1 MTFFQDQKSM
11 NINFAQLEI
20 AGETNIGT
28 IRHHNEDNFVIYSPP
43 GGEAVLAA
51 VADGIGGHSRGE
63 VASHI
68 CCSELLRS
76 ARKTDSR
83 KWDQNFLLDTLHRA
97 NNHIFTLNYK
107 NKRIKPMGCTVAA
120 VIFFRDHIIYASA
133 GDSRIYEFLPDRE
146 KFPLLQLT
154 TDHRPE
160 DFRKLHEDPRFKNLS
175 LIARSLGT
183 AKYLEIDIAER
194 HRPDNARYL
203 LCSDGLYNQISEK
216 MLSGI
221 LEDKSSMRHK
231 TGELIKQTLL
241 AREKDNI
248 TIICAGTADKKVF

>member
-1 MTFFQDQKSM
+1 
-11 NINFAQLEI
+11 
-20 AGETNIGT
+20 
-28 IRHHNEDNFVIYSPP
+28 
-43 GGEAVLAA
+43 
-51 VADGIGGHSRGE
+51 
-63 VASHI
+63 
-68 CCSELLRS
+68 
-76 ARKTDSR
+76 
-83 KWDQNFLLDTLHRA
+83 
-97 NNHIFTLNYK
+97 
-107 NKRIKPMGCTVAA
+107 MGCTVAA

-231 TGELIKQTLL
+231 TGELIRQTLL

>member
-1 MTFFQDQKSM
+1 M
-11 NINFAQLEI
+11 NNHAELEI
-20 AGETNIGT
+20 AGESNIGT
-28 IRHHNEDNFVIYSPP
+28 IRHHNEDNFLILAPP
-43 GGEAVLAA
+43 DGDAVLAV

-83 KWDQNFLLDTLHRA
+83 KWDKNFLLDTLHKA
-97 NNHIFTLNYK
+97 NSHIFTLNYK

-120 VIFFRDHIIYASA
+120 VVFFRDRIICASA
-133 GDSRIYEFLPDRE
+133 GDSRIYEFLQNRE
-146 KFPLLQLT
+146 NDPLLQLT

-160 DFRKLHEDPRFKNLS
+160 NFRKLHLDPRFKNLS

-183 AKYLEIDIAER
+183 SKHLEIDTIER
-194 HRPDNARYL
+194 RRPDNAKYL

-231 TGELIKQTLL
+231 TGELIRQTLL

>member
-28 IRHHNEDNFVIYSPP
+28 IRHHNEDNFVIYAPP

-68 CCSELLRS
+68 CCSELLRC

-83 KWDQNFLLDTLHRA
+83 EWDKNFLLDTLHKA
-97 NNHIFTLNYK
+97 NDHIFTLNYK
-107 NKRIKPMGCTVAA
+107 NRRVKPMGCTVAA
-120 VIFFRDHIIYASA
+120 MIFFRDRIICASA
-133 GDSRIYEFLPDRE
+133 GDSRIYEFLQNRE
-146 KFPLLQLT
+146 NDPLLQLT

-160 DFRKLHEDPRFKNLS
+160 NFRKLHLNPRFKNLS

-183 AKYLEIDIAER
+183 SKHLEIDTIER
-194 HRPDNARYL
+194 RRPDNAKYL
-203 LCSDGLYNQISEK
+203 LCSDGLYNQISDQIIAGVLANE
-216 MLSGI
+216 
-221 LEDKSSMRHK
+221 SSMRKK
-231 TGELIKQTLL
+231 TGELITRTLI
-241 AREKDNI
+241 AGEKDNI
-248 TIICAGTADKKVF
+248 TIICAGTAEKKDF